1 MNATV
6 VITSKNRKADLAT
19 AVQSALEQTAKPEV
33 LVIDDGSTDG
43 TSEMIRERFPTV
55 RLERSEQS
63 AGLIVQRNRG
73 ANVAGGE
80 VIFSI
85 DDDAIFSTPHVVEQT
100 LAEFTSPRIGAI
112 AIPFI
117 NVNQDQTVRQ
127 LAPADGRVHVAASYI
142 GTAHAVR
149 RDVFLRLGGYREH
162 LFHQG
167 EEGDFCIRLLAAGYV
182 VALGRSDP
190 IHHFES
196 PRRDTRRMGLYGR
209 RNDIL
214 FAWHNVPL
222 PGLPGRLIRA
232 TAGGL
237 SHGLKHGQVLQHA
250 RGLAW
255 GYGSMLKFFAKR
267 SPVPNAIYRL
277 QRRLIERGS
286 IPLDELE
293 SQLPA
298 LPV

>member
-1 MNATV
+1 MTATV
-6 VITSKNRKADLAT
+6 VITSKNRKQDLAT
-19 AVQSALEQTAKPEV
+19 AVQSALDQTARPEV

-43 TSEMIRERFPTV
+43 TSELIRSRFPTV

-73 ANVAGGE
+73 AKLANGD

-85 DDDAIFSTPHVVEQT
+85 DDDAIFSTPRVVEQT
-100 LAEFTSPRIGAI
+100 LAEFTAPRIGAI

-127 LAPADGRVHVAASYI
+127 RAPADGRVHVTPSYI

-149 RDVFLRLGGYREH
+149 RDVFVRLGGYREH

-182 VALGRSDP
+182 VAIGRSDP

-222 PGLPGRLIRA
+222 TGLPGRLIRA

-237 SHGLKHGQVLQHA
+237 SHGLKHGHLLQHA
-250 RGLAW
+250 RGLVW
-255 GYGSMLKFFAKR
+255 GYASMLRFFEQR
-267 SPVPNAIYRL
+267 SPVPNETYRL
-277 QRRLIERGS
+277 QRQLIARGS
-286 IPLDELE
+286 IPLDEIE
-293 SQLPA
+293 PRLPA
-298 LPV
+298 MHT